1 MILQDKAKEDF
12 RKWVKENDYPVS
24 LWALEDGLIDKTVE
38 YALIIEWLDSVG
50 IYITIE
56 SYLGGGGVVFYPQ
69 IEYRNENHVDVFD
82 CPKWDDGVQWYSTSR
97 QEATKAAIEKANE
110 IYNQSHNEI

>member
-50 IYITIE
+50 IHIGSQPHHEESAIGMFLSYIVTKEKSIR
-56 SYLGGGGVVFYPQ
+56 LGDYF
-69 IEYRNENHVDVFD
+69 N
-82 CPKWDDGVQWYSTSR
+82 SR

-110 IYNQSHNEI
+110 IYNSQHFAP

>member
-12 RKWVKENDYPVS
+12 
-24 LWALEDGLIDKTVE
+24 LEWYGADERYFETTATKTEE
-38 YALIIEWLDSVG
+38 YANIIEWLDSVG
-50 IYITIE
+50 FYITIE

-82 CPKWDDGVQWYSTSR
+82 CPKWDDGFQWYSTSR

-110 IYNQSHNEI
+110 IYNSQHFAQ